1 MLFRSF
7 WYIPPQFFSLIPIIY
22 GIRLKFR
29 STAQLPVLVNAIF
42 WPKFAY
48 FGCRGPISEL
58 RCHFFSRILIIK
70 IRLKFWRSGHL
81 NLSNMTKID
90 TKLLKSVKM
99 VFALGRG
106 GVFCTQINLKLK
118 YNQSWAIYHFSRFLV
133 CVCQ

>member
-90 TKLLKSVKM
+90 TKLLKSVK
-99 VFALGRG
+99 
-106 GVFCTQINLKLK
+106 N
-118 YNQSWAIYHFSRFLV
+118 RFLRLV
-133 CVCQ
+133 GVEFSAHRSIWSSNTTNREPFIIFLVS